1 MRTISDGRKLSNAMR
16 ELAAS
21 DTPEKHR
28 AAFMKASQAI
38 EERAGELLRR
48 SKQLLR
54 QAEASLPKNENVH

>member
-1 MRTISDGRKLSNAMR
+1 MITRLDGYKLSKAMR
-16 ELAAS
+16 ELDAS
-21 DTPEKHR
+21 KTPEERR